1 MFTALSVRD
10 ACTTRRTLLSWAGGA
25 CVLLAAMAGCRT
37 ARDNQVDLMER
48 ELRTQEDYIYEL
60 EDYVVEYSEK
70 LRQCRCSQPMTV
82 VSKSSQPKSVLKKPK
97 AAKADVGR
105 SQPLRLDEEP
115 LFEPGEEMPDQRPR
129 GRRTSPRETQPPL
142 TPTDETF
149 PEDLDVPGLDIGE
162 PVSRTQSD
170 SRVQAAAYNEPAYS
184 DPAYSDPAYSDPAY
198 SDNDALVATDD
209 ELLMIPQP
217 LADDGSVLPPIDAE
231 PLLEDDLVEMAEH
244 RAPTRGRALRT
255 PERAVVTHLF
265 RNQPGDESP
274 SSLLAVVE
282 ALDAN
287 DEPVEVDGEVSLM
300 VMTADAKKP
309 FRLKRWDF
317 VPEDAAA
324 AWQSSHLG
332 DGLHLELP
340 LGETELPAAPLE
352 LWVRIVNADGS
363 KLLTQLPFERQ
374 LLAALEVETGARELA
389 PARGKIAQQ
398 QSQRSARQSE
408 GRLLTAEEPVPD
420 EGASG
425 WKPSHEHSDLVAG
438 GSASTTANP
447 SGWTAQPPGG
457 RFPDLAPVV
466 EQPAVGRQP
475 VWTAGRVDT
484 TPLGTSRRGSQP
496 EWSPFR

>member
-10 ACTTRRTLLSWAGGA
+10 ACATRRTLLSWVGGA

-37 ARDNQVDLMER
+37 ARDNQVDILER

-82 VSKSSQPKSVLKKPK
+82 VSKSSQPKSVVKKSK
-97 AAKADVGR
+97 AADADMGR
-105 SQPLRLDEEP
+105 SQPLRVDEEP
-115 LFEPGEEMPDQRPR
+115 LFEPGDEMPDQRPR
-129 GRRTSPRETQPPL
+129 TRRTSPRDTQPPV
-142 TPTDETF
+142 TPTDETS
-149 PEDLDVPGLDIGE
+149 PEDFDVPDLQIGE
-162 PVSRTQSD
+162 PVSRRESD
-170 SRVQAAAYNEPAYS
+170 SRVQAAAYTKS
-184 DPAYSDPAYSDPAY
+184 DDF
-198 SDNDALVATDD
+198 VATED

-217 LADDGSVLPPIDAE
+217 LADDGSVFPPIDAE
-231 PLLEDDLVEMAEH
+231 PPLEDDMVEMAEH
-244 RAPTRGRALRT
+244 RAPVRAKALRA

-265 RNQPGDESP
+265 RNEPGDESP
-274 SSLLAVVE
+274 ASLLAVVE

-309 FRLKRWDF
+309 LRLKRWDF

-340 LGETELPAAPLE
+340 LGETELPAVPLE

-389 PARGKIAQQ
+389 PAGGESIAQQ
-398 QSQRSARQSE
+398 ETQRSPRRSE
-408 GRLLTAEEPVPD
+408 GRLLAAEEPVPD
-420 EGASG
+420 EQGSG
-425 WKPSHEHSDLVAG
+425 WKPSLERSDIVAE
-438 GSASTTANP
+438 GSASTIAKPN
-447 SGWTAQPPGG
+447 GWTAQPPGG
-457 RFPDLAPVV
+457 RFPEL
-466 EQPAVGRQP
+466 QPAAENAKKQP
-475 VWTAGRVDT
+475 IWMAGRVEP
-484 TPLGTSRRGSQP
+484 TPPVPTQRGTHPQ
-496 EWSPFR
+496 WSPFR